1 MRVVHD
7 PGTGGSRPLATRVDV
22 ADSILSR
29 GRGLM
34 FRRSIPEDSALV
46 FEFDG
51 AARRSVHMLFVPFP
65 IDVLWIE
72 NESVVAMET
81 LPAWTGLAAHR
92 ADTLVE
98 LPASAAEAVTEGD
111 VVTVE
116 R

>member
-7 PGTGGSRPLATRVDV
+7 PGSGPVEPLATRVEV

-34 FRRSIPEDSALV
+34 FRRSIPDDYALV

-51 AARRSVHMLFVPFP
+51 AARRSVHMVFVSFP
-65 IDVLWIE
+65 IDVLWLE
-72 NESVVAMET
+72 NESVVAVET
-81 LPAWTGLAAHR
+81 LSPWTGLAAHR

-98 LPASAAEAVTEGD
+98 LPAGAAENVSEGD
-111 VVTVE
+111 TVTVE
-116 R
+116 D